1 MGEDSETKSIFERIK
16 LFFKKEKLHIKLFD
30 ERIKKMF
37 QLAGWGIFIGCV
49 IYWVFYMFIFPMYDA
64 VLYTTYISILL
75 ISFTCIF
82 KLESVF
88 LNTITCLT
96 FYGFIN
102 ITVALI
108 PKVYDFFSLMVAP
121 VLHGS
126 IAIFQL
132 FLVFH
137 PKVPVSKK
145 YLLWGVL
152 FFSIFMV
159 AYDDYYRF
167 NVITIL
173 EDIGI
178 PTSFTKAYSFYSLLI
193 SAIGIYFYKKRFG
206 ILVK

>member
-1 MGEDSETKSIFERIK
+1 
-16 LFFKKEKLHIKLFD
+16 
-30 ERIKKMF
+30 
-37 QLAGWGIFIGCV
+37 
-49 IYWVFYMFIFPMYDA
+49 YYMFIFPLYEP
-64 VLYTTYISILL
+64 VLYTTYIAILL

-88 LNTITCLT
+88 LNTITCIT
-96 FYGFIN
+96 FFGFTT
-102 ITVALI
+102 ITVGLI

-121 VLHGS
+121 VLHGA
-126 IAIFQL
+126 IAIFQM

-173 EDIGI
+173 EAIGI
-178 PTSFTKAYSFYSLLI
+178 PTSFTKAYSFYALII

-206 ILVK
+206 ILEK